1 MRAKQIMQQSDMKN
15 NQGFSMIEVLVAIS
29 ILAIGILA
37 ITKMQLSS
45 ARFVRNAGERTV
57 AVNLGIAKL
66 EELMSRPYADLT
78 DPAEIAPTGVDAYHG
93 TNGMY
98 DISWDITTGPANTE
112 MITTTVTYGISGGNQ
127 KTITLTTLKPDMN
140 CGI

>member
-1 MRAKQIMQQSDMKN
+1 MEN
-15 NQGFSMIEVLVAIS
+15 NQGFTMVEVLIAIS

-45 ARFVRNAGERTV
+45 AYYVRNAGERTV

-78 DPAEIAPTGVDAYHG
+78 NPAKITSTGVDAYHG

-127 KTITLTTLKPDMN
+127 KTITLTTLKPNMT